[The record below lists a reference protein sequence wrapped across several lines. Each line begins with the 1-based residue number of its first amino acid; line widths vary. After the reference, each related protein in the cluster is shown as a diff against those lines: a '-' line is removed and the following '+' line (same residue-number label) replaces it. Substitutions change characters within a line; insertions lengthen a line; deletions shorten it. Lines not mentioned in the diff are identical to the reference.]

1 MNNIYFL
8 SLFLYFFISFLYKA
22 NISCINYINHVSN
35 ISHPILCTIMNQSGH
50 HCVFMIVCIY
60 IHHLY
65 QLYKTFQSHNSYQS
79 HSIDCTNTFSQIMI
93 VYLWLYSSKKKF
105 SYSSPVRKYSNI
117 SYINHISHI
126 SHILLFAQSILS
138 KLSFF
143 LFFNTK
149 YIIQK
154 YAYIVKNISNLF

>member
-1 MNNIYFL
+1 MLISDCL
-8 SLFLYFFISFLYKA
+8 SSYRPIILGVST

-79 HSIDCTNTFSQIMI
+79 HSIDCTNTFSQSMI
-93 VYLWLYSSKKKF
+93 AYLGLYISKKN
-105 SYSSPVRKYSNI
+105 SYSSPVKKNSHI

-126 SHILLFAQSILS
+126 SHNLLFAQSIVS
-138 KLSFF
+138 KL
-143 LFFNTK
+143 
-149 YIIQK
+149 
-154 YAYIVKNISNLF
+154 